1 MTILLPLE
9 IKDRELHAKL
19 FLASKIIEN
28 SKFDVVIGEKNK
40 VYNLFKHNTNV
51 YLLSKGGPKLGFRF
65 KKNKYRNNFL
75 GILDEEGPILNLDK
89 HEKNTRLHKNILNNI
104 DDYFLWGK
112 KDYTSNK
119 EIFKGYNKTLCI
131 YGHPKFDL
139 HKKKNILFYKKEI
152 NQLKIKYKKFIFV
165 ASSFPVDQ
173 VMNKKSFNKF
183 RFYNFEMGKKET
195 LIKKNFDKYLE
206 IEKDNYIHLI
216 RLLEKIAI
224 NNPDINIVFRPHPRQ
239 DIEIVKTRFSK
250 KIKNIKIIYKDVIT
264 PWIAACD
271 IYLHSGCS
279 SFLEAASLEKKIIY
293 FSQNDHEKKA
303 QMYKDFGKY
312 FNNIDTC
319 FNFLKKNKRNSEF
332 VFSKSKKPL
341 SIIENSSTSKEFNQ
355 KFINYLKKNYSN
367 KLLSVKNLYPVKNSF
382 NSSLDKFKI
391 LIKKFILKFS
401 FLENILFQLNASNI
415 LSNKYK
421 IKKFPHLKK
430 NEVLKYIFRSTKIKN
445 SIIIEQLSKDL
456 FSLRRNK

>member
-19 FLASKIIEN
+19 FLATKIIEN

-119 EIFKGYNKTLCI
+119 KIFKSYNKTLCI

-152 NQLKIKYKKFIFV
+152 NQFKIKYKKFIFV

-206 IEKDNYIHLI
+206 IEKNNYINLI

-239 DIEIVKTRFSK
+239 DIEIVKRRFSK

-303 QMYKDFGKY
+303 QMYKEFGKY
-312 FNNIDTC
+312 FNSIDTC

-367 KLLSVKNLYPVKNSF
+367 KLLSVKNLYPIKNSF
-382 NSSLDKFKI
+382 NSSLDEFKI

-430 NEVLKYIFRSTKIKN
+430 NEVLKYVFRSTKIKN